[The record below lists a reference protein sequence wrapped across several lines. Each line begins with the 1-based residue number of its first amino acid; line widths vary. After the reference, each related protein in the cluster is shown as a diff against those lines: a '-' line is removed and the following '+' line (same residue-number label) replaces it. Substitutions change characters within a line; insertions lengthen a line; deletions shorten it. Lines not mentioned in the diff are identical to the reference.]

1 MIADR
6 YSISKKLGQGGTSI
20 TYSALD
26 TKSNQQVAIKI
37 LSLSASDNWKKTELF
52 AREAKVLQQL
62 NHPSIPQYLDFLQV
76 ESEDSLDFYIVQEL
90 APGQSL
96 DTLINNGWRPQETEV
111 KQIAE
116 QILEILIYLQEL
128 TPPVIHR
135 DIKPQNIIYQPD
147 TGRLFLVDF
156 GAVKDTYNQTV
167 MGSTVVGTYGYMA
180 PEQYRGNA
188 VLSTDLYSLGCTLLF
203 LLTGDSPAELP
214 QRKLKINFRSQVK
227 IKRDFANWIEKLI
240 EPDAPH
246 RFNNAQDALAVL
258 TEQNSLTNYNKL
270 HPQKPAYTSIYFIEE
285 KRKKFTTDPAAFVIP
300 PVFLWK
306 KLSLVSILP
315 IGYCLG
321 IFLNIALIS
330 MLYSWFGY
338 IYGIINILDIFT
350 GRLLYFAEYII
361 NLLVLY
367 LLYLMIFF
375 EPTDLVST
383 ILFSILVLDALF
395 VHSFRKK
402 IVKDCFFA
410 KRIQI
415 FKRKKYQKTKE
426 VKYKQER
433 GEWIYDVVDVI
444 KAPKALR
451 IEYKGLGGWNWD
463 GLEVS
468 YDETDT
474 AINYPKSFCAWRLNY
489 QIGALLTSHEKK
501 WLQEE
506 LVKRLKI
513 N

>member
-6 YSISKKLGQGGTSI
+6 YSILTKLGQGGTGI

-26 TKSNQQVAIKI
+26 IKSNQQVAIKF

-62 NHPSIPQYLDFLQV
+62 HHPSIPQYLDFLQV
-76 ESEDSLDFYIVQEL
+76 ESEDSFDFYIVQEL

-96 DTLINNGWRPQETEV
+96 DTLINNGWIPLETEV

-147 TGRLFLVDF
+147 TGKLFLVDF
-156 GAVKDTYNQTV
+156 GAVKDTYHQTI

-246 RFNNAQDALAVL
+246 RFNNSQDALAVL
-258 TEQNSLTNYNKL
+258 TGKNSLTNYNKL

-285 KRKKFTTDPAAFVIP
+285 KRGKFTTAPAAFVIP

-306 KLSLVSILP
+306 KHSLACILK
-315 IGYCLG
+315 ILYCLG
-321 IFLNIALIS
+321 IFLKIALIS

-338 IYGIINILDIFT
+338 IYGIINIVEIFT
-350 GRLLYFAEYII
+350 GWGLYQVQYII
-361 NLLVLY
+361 NFLVLLVLSWRV
-367 LLYLMIFF
+367 FSA
-375 EPTDLVST
+375 PTDLVST

-395 VHSFRKK
+395 VHGLRKRT
-402 IVKDCFFA
+402 IKDCLFA
-410 KRIQI
+410 KRIKI
-415 FKRKKYQKTKE
+415 FKRGRYKKIKE
-426 VKYKQER
+426 SRVKRQR
-433 GEWIYDVVDVI
+433 GEWIHNVVDVI

-474 AINYPKSFCAWRLNY
+474 AINFPKSFCAWRLNY
-489 QIGALLTSHEKK
+489 QIGALLTSPEKK

>member
-6 YSISKKLGQGGTSI
+6 YSISTKLGQGGTGI
-20 TYSALD
+20 TYSSLD

-62 NHPSIPQYLDFLQV
+62 NHPFIPQYLDFLQV

-147 TGRLFLVDF
+147 TGKLFLVDF

-258 TEQNSLTNYNKL
+258 TGQNSLTNYNKL
-270 HPQKPAYTSIYFIEE
+270 HPQKPAHTSIYFIEE
-285 KRKKFTTDPAAFVIP
+285 KRRRFTTDPAAFVIP
-300 PVFLWK
+300 PAFLWK
-306 KLSLVSILP
+306 KHSLACILK
-315 IGYCLG
+315 ILYCLG

-330 MLYSWFGY
+330 MLYSGFGY
-338 IYGIINILDIFT
+338 IYGIINIVEIFT
-350 GRLLYFAEYII
+350 GWGLYQVQYLI
-361 NLLVLY
+361 NFLVLLVLSWKV
-367 LLYLMIFF
+367 FSA
-375 EPTDLVST
+375 PTDLVST

-395 VHSFRKK
+395 VHGLRKRT
-402 IVKDCFFA
+402 IKDCLFA
-410 KRIQI
+410 KRIKI
-415 FKRKKYQKTKE
+415 FKRKKYKKIKE
-426 VKYKQER
+426 LRFERQR
-433 GEWIYDVVDVI
+433 GEWRSDMVESIPTTQ
-444 KAPKALR
+444 A
-451 IEYKGLGGWNWD
+451 
-463 GLEVS
+463 
-468 YDETDT
+468 
-474 AINYPKSFCAWRLNY
+474 
-489 QIGALLTSHEKK
+489 
-501 WLQEE
+501 
-506 LVKRLKI
+506 
-513 N
+513 